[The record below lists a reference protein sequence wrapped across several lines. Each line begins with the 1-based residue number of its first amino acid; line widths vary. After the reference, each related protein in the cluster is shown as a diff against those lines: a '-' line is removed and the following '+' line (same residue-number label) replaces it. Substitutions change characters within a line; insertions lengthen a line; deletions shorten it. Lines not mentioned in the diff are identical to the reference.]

1 MRGLADG
8 SEMPAREAPTVMLP
22 SSTTA
27 ANRRKSVRS
36 KCTAQ
41 VLDELPFCLW
51 YRLSQGYENPT
62 LRLFEPIDNSVG
74 MSNPIIYLVVV
85 AAAFLVAGLV
95 KGVTG
100 LALPTVGVGLLSLAM
115 PPGHAA
121 ALIVVPALITNLWQM
136 ISGPGLWSLVR
147 RLWPMQL
154 GICLGTWASARLMA
168 GSETAFAS
176 AALGVALMAYAA
188 FGLMNARVP
197 DVPASAEW
205 WLGALVGGATGFISA
220 ATGVFVIPAV
230 PYLQALGFER
240 DEFMQALGLCF
251 TVATVALAS
260 SLVSAGILN
269 SSTGLYSLLAL
280 VPALAGMIAGQR
292 LLRVMRPE
300 TFRRWFFSGLAL
312 LGAHLAI
319 GIFW

>member
-1 MRGLADG
+1 
-8 SEMPAREAPTVMLP
+8 MLP
-22 SSTTA
+22 SSTMA
-27 ANRRKSVRS
+27 ANSRKSVRS

-41 VLDELPFCLW
+41 VLDALPFCLW
-51 YRLSQGYENPT
+51 CRQRQGYENPA
-62 LRLFEPIDNSVG
+62 LRLLAATDNSTG
-74 MSNPIIYLVVV
+74 MSNAITYLVVV
-85 AAAFLVAGLV
+85 TIAFLIAGLV

-121 ALIVVPALITNLWQM
+121 ALIVVPALVTNVWQM
-136 ISGPGLWSLVR
+136 LSGPGLWSLVR

-154 GICLGTWASARLMA
+154 AICLGTWACASLMA

-176 AALGVALMAYAA
+176 AALGIALMAYAA
-188 FGLMNARVP
+188 FGLMNVRTP
-197 DVPASAEW
+197 PVPAWAEW
-205 WLGALVGGATGFISA
+205 WLGAIVGGATGFISA

-230 PYLQALGFER
+230 PYLQALSFER
-240 DEFMQALGLCF
+240 EEFMQALGLCF
-251 TVATVALAS
+251 TVSTIALAW
-260 SLVSAGILN
+260 SLASAGTLN
-269 SSTGLYSLLAL
+269 PGTGLHSLLAL

-300 TFRRWFFSGLAL
+300 TFRRWFFSGLAI

-319 GIFW
+319 SVFW

>member
-1 MRGLADG
+1 
-8 SEMPAREAPTVMLP
+8 
-22 SSTTA
+22 
-27 ANRRKSVRS
+27 
-36 KCTAQ
+36 
-41 VLDELPFCLW
+41 
-51 YRLSQGYENPT
+51 
-62 LRLFEPIDNSVG
+62 LRLFEPINNSVG

-85 AAAFLVAGLV
+85 ATAFLLAGLV

-154 GICLGTWASARLMA
+154 GICLGTWASASLMA

-176 AALGVALMAYAA
+176 AALGIALMAYAA

-197 DVPASAEW
+197 HVPAWAEW
-205 WLGALVGGATGFISA
+205 WLGALIGGATGFISA

-251 TVATVALAS
+251 TIATVALAW
-260 SLVSAGILN
+260 SLASAGTLN
-269 SSTGLYSLLAL
+269 PGTGLYSLLAL

-319 GIFW
+319 GVLW

>member
-1 MRGLADG
+1 
-8 SEMPAREAPTVMLP
+8 MPVREAPAEILP

-27 ANRRKSVRS
+27 AKRRKSVRS

-41 VLDELPFCLW
+41 VPGELPFCLW
-51 YRLSQGYENPT
+51 CSQRQGYENPS
-62 LRLFEPIDNSVG
+62 LRPLEATDNYVG
-74 MSNPIIYLVVV
+74 MSNPTVYLVVV
-85 AAAFLVAGLV
+85 AAAFLLAGLV

-115 PPGHAA
+115 PPAHAA
-121 ALIVVPALITNLWQM
+121 ALIVVPALITNIWQM
-136 ISGPGLWSLVR
+136 ISGPGLGSLVR

-154 GICLGTWASARLMA
+154 GICLGTWASASLVA
-168 GSETAFAS
+168 GSETVFAS
-176 AALGVALMAYAA
+176 AALGIALMAYAA
-188 FGLMNARVP
+188 FGLMNVRVP
-197 DVPASAEW
+197 HVPAWAEW
-205 WLGALVGGATGFISA
+205 WLGTFVGGATGFITA

-240 DEFMQALGLCF
+240 EEFMQALGLSF
-251 TVATVALAS
+251 TVSTIALAW
-260 SLVSAGILN
+260 SLVSAGTLN
-269 SSTGLYSLLAL
+269 SGTGLYSFLAL

-300 TFRRWFFSGLAL
+300 TFRRWFYSGLAL

-319 GIFW
+319 GVLW

>member
-1 MRGLADG
+1 
-8 SEMPAREAPTVMLP
+8 
-22 SSTTA
+22 
-27 ANRRKSVRS
+27 
-36 KCTAQ
+36 
-41 VLDELPFCLW
+41 
-51 YRLSQGYENPT
+51 
-62 LRLFEPIDNSVG
+62 

-85 AAAFLVAGLV
+85 AAAFLLAGLV

-121 ALIVVPALITNLWQM
+121 ALIVVPALITNVWQM

-147 RLWPMQL
+147 RLWPMQVA
-154 GICLGTWASARLMA
+154 ICLGTWASTILIA

-176 AALGVALMAYAA
+176 AALGIALIAYAA
-188 FGLMNARVP
+188 FGLMNVRVP
-197 DVPASAEW
+197 RVPAWAEW

-240 DEFMQALGLCF
+240 EEFMQALGLSF
-251 TVATVALAS
+251 TVATLALAG
-260 SLVSAGILN
+260 SLVSAGTLN
-269 SSTGLYSLLAL
+269 LGTGLHSLLAL
-280 VPALAGMIAGQR
+280 VPALAGMIAGQH

-319 GIFW
+319 GILW

>member
-1 MRGLADG
+1 
-8 SEMPAREAPTVMLP
+8 MPAREAPAEMLP

-27 ANRRKSVRS
+27 AKRRKSVRS

-51 YRLSQGYENPT
+51 RRQRQGYENPS
-62 LRLFEPIDNSVG
+62 LRPLEATDNYLG
-74 MSNPIIYLVVV
+74 MSNPIVYLVVV

-100 LALPTVGVGLLSLAM
+100 LALPTVGIGLLSLAM
-115 PPGHAA
+115 PPAHAA
-121 ALIVVPALITNLWQM
+121 ALIVVPALITNVWQM
-136 ISGPGLWSLVR
+136 ISGPGLGSLMR

-154 GICLGTWASARLMA
+154 GICLGTWAGARLVA
-168 GSETAFAS
+168 SSETAFAS
-176 AALGVALMAYAA
+176 AALGIALMAYAA
-188 FGLMNARVP
+188 FGLTNVRVP
-197 DVPASAEW
+197 HVPAWAEW
-205 WLGALVGGATGFISA
+205 WLGTLVGGATGFITA

-240 DEFMQALGLCF
+240 EEFMQALGLSF
-251 TVATVALAS
+251 TVSTIALAW
-260 SLVSAGILN
+260 SLVSAGTLN
-269 SSTGLYSLLAL
+269 FSTGLYSLLAL
-280 VPALAGMIAGQR
+280 VPALAGMIAGQH
-292 LLRVMRPE
+292 LLRVMSPE

-319 GIFW
+319 GFFW

>member
-1 MRGLADG
+1 MRALADG
-8 SEMPAREAPTVMLP
+8 REMPAREAPTVMLP

-36 KCTAQ
+36 KCTPQ

-51 YRLSQGYENPT
+51 CRQRQGYENPS
-62 LRLFEPIDNSVG
+62 LRLLEATDNYVG
-74 MSNPIIYLVVV
+74 MSNPIVYLIVV
-85 AAAFLVAGLV
+85 AAAFLLAGMV

-115 PPGHAA
+115 PPVHAA
-121 ALIVVPALITNLWQM
+121 ALIVVPALITNVWQM
-136 ISGPGLWSLVR
+136 ISGPGLGSLVR

-154 GICLGTWASARLMA
+154 TICLGTWASASLMA

-176 AALGVALMAYAA
+176 AALGIALIAYAA
-188 FGLMNARVP
+188 FGLMNVRVP
-197 DVPASAEW
+197 HVPASVEW
-205 WLGALVGGATGFISA
+205 WLGAFVGGATGFISA

-240 DEFMQALGLCF
+240 EEFMQALGLSF
-251 TVATVALAS
+251 TVATIALAW
-260 SLVSAGILN
+260 SLASAGTLDLG
-269 SSTGLYSLLAL
+269 TGLHSLLAL
-280 VPALAGMIAGQR
+280 VPALAGMIAGQH

-312 LGAHLAI
+312 LGVHLAI
-319 GIFW
+319 GVLW